1 MKVSTAQFMR
11 ECVAQTSIYIGTF
24 RTALDENDLAQK
36 INWDVLSTA
45 QRRKAVKKSY
55 GLDFIRED
63 GEHSRLDSSH
73 TSVEK
78 YHINGYDFYRVA
90 CLNPTT
96 LEPCTQSNA
105 RATFRVVS
113 ATIWTH
119 LMQLWKSIAFLAYW
133 TL

>member
-11 ECVAQTSIYIGTF
+11 ECIAQPSIYLGTF
-24 RTALDENDLAQK
+24 HAALDENDLARK
-36 INWDVLSTA
+36 VNWDVLSTA

-63 GEHSRLDSSH
+63 GEHSRLDSSY

-90 CLNPTT
+90 CLNHDT
-96 LEPCTQSNA
+96 LEP
-105 RATFRVVS
+105 
-113 ATIWTH
+113 WTH
-119 LMQLWKSIAFLAYW
+119 IYYAI
-133 TL
+133 

>member
-24 RTALDENDLAQK
+24 RTALGEGDLAQK

-73 TSVEK
+73 TIVEK

-96 LEPCTQSNA
+96 LEP
-105 RATFRVVS
+105 
-113 ATIWTH
+113 WTY
-119 LMQLWKSIAFLAYW
+119 IYYAI
-133 TL
+133 

>member
-24 RTALDENDLAQK
+24 RTALDDSDLAQK

-96 LEPCTQSNA
+96 LEP
-105 RATFRVVS
+105 
-113 ATIWTH
+113 WTYIYLTMH
-119 LMQLWKSIAFLAYW
+119 AHRLWKKLVPYW
-133 TL
+133 TFYRARGTL

>member
-11 ECVAQTSIYIGTF
+11 ECIAHPSICLGRDY
-24 RTALDENDLAQK
+24 TALDENDLAK
-36 INWDVLSTA
+36 NINWDALSTA

-90 CLNPTT
+90 CLKSDT
-96 LEPCTQSNA
+96 LEPWIYIYYA
-105 RATFRVVS
+105 
-113 ATIWTH
+113 I
-119 LMQLWKSIAFLAYW
+119 
-133 TL
+133 

>member
-11 ECVAQTSIYIGTF
+11 DCVAQASIYIATL
-24 RTALDENDLAQK
+24 RTKLDENDLVQN
-36 INWDVLSTA
+36 INWEELATS

-63 GEHSRLDSSH
+63 GEHSRLDSSY

-90 CLNPTT
+90 CLNHDT
-96 LEPCTQSNA
+96 LEP
-105 RATFRVVS
+105 
-113 ATIWTH
+113 WTY
-119 LMQLWKSIAFLAYW
+119 IYYAI
-133 TL
+133 

>member
-11 ECVAQTSIYIGTF
+11 ECIAQPSIYLGTF
-24 RTALDENDLAQK
+24 RAALDENDLAK
-36 INWDVLSTA
+36 KVNRDVLSTA

-90 CLNPTT
+90 CLKHDT
-96 LEPCTQSNA
+96 LEP
-105 RATFRVVS
+105 
-113 ATIWTH
+113 WTH
-119 LMQLWKSIAFLAYW
+119 IYYAI
-133 TL
+133 

>member
-24 RTALDENDLAQK
+24 RTALDEGDLAQK
-36 INWDVLSTA
+36 INWDALSTA

-78 YHINGYDFYRVA
+78 YHINGYDFYHVA

-96 LEPCTQSNA
+96 LEP
-105 RATFRVVS
+105 
-113 ATIWTH
+113 WTY
-119 LMQLWKSIAFLAYW
+119 IYYAI
-133 TL
+133 